1 MIGTRSVLLLLLLAP
16 HALAG
21 QQPDPVE
28 QMRTRGLPE
37 SLVAEVA
44 QVTAD
49 ATAQGLPADPL
60 VEKAIE
66 GWAKRVPADRI
77 MAAIQQFR
85 IRLQEARQALS
96 GAGHAEPLGPVV
108 AAAAE
113 AMARGLGQEQ
123 VGVVVDAAPTPD
135 AAGRGLKVAA
145 ALTAQGIGTDQAV
158 GIVVRAMRRGQAD
171 ADLLDLPSVANAM
184 RAQGMAPGQI
194 GQRLM
199 QGAGSAGGAGIGP
212 GQGSRP
218 QGVPPGGPPELP
230 PGQKKKQP

>member
-1 MIGTRSVLLLLLLAP
+1 MIGTRSWLLLLLLTP
-16 HALAG
+16 HALGG

-37 SLVAEVA
+37 SLVTEVA
-44 QVTAD
+44 VVAAD

-66 GWAKRVPADRI
+66 GWAKRVPPDRI
-77 MAAIQQFR
+77 IGAIHQFR
-85 IRLQEARQALS
+85 IRLQEARQALT
-96 GAGHAEPLGPVV
+96 GTGHPDPLGPVV

-145 ALTAQGIGTDQAV
+145 ALAAQGIGTEQAV
-158 GIVVRAMRRGQAD
+158 GIVVRAMRRGQGD
-171 ADLLDLPSVANAM
+171 TDILDLPSVANAM

-199 QGAGSAGGAGIGP
+199 QGAGSNAGAGAGP
-212 GQGSRP
+212 GHGSRP
-218 QGVPPGGPPELP
+218 SGVPPGGPPDLP
-230 PGQKKKQP
+230 PGQKKKP